1 MMHIC
6 LSYNMKAKERY
17 IAKGVLIHKISKPV
31 PFKPLSKVEESPLR
45 CEMFYNVSIMVIQQ
59 LLNSNTFISDT

>member
-1 MMHIC
+1 
-6 LSYNMKAKERY
+6 MKAKGTIHRQR
-17 IAKGVLIHKISKPV
+17 VLIFHKISKSV